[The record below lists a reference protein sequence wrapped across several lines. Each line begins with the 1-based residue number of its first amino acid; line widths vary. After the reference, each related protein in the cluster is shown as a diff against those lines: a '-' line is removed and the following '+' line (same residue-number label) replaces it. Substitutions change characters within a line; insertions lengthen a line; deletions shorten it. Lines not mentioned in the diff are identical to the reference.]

1 VATSDTLQAAGQLAI
16 HRFPNPAGLRA
27 EGQNFFSETGSSGA
41 PTQSVPGINGA
52 GTLRQGFIERSNVS
66 VVDELINLIQAQRN
80 YEVNSRTIQVA
91 DEMLQQVSNL
101 I

>member
-1 VATSDTLQAAGQLAI
+1 M
-16 HRFPNPAGLRA
+16 RA
-27 EGQNFFSETGSSGA
+27 EGQNFFSVTDSSG
-41 PTQSVPGINGA
+41 PGLQQTPGDQA
-52 GTLRQGFIERSNVS
+52 SGFLRQGFVERSNVS
-66 VVDELINLIQAQRN
+66 VVDELISLIQAQRN